1 MTKHGLVKILKDGDD
16 EIKLVGNALTF
27 VLYKSY
33 FGRDLLNDI
42 VGFAK
47 KNANAEVM
55 EKLLSLGDLDKLEDD
70 KALQLLDSMADY
82 SFDSEFILQF
92 IAALMATAQYPNK
105 PEVGELIMQIPPHF
119 IVDRDVVQEVV
130 EFLSLFI
137 RQKATRGVASE
148 SLGK

>member
-1 MTKHGLVKILKDGDD
+1 MTKHGLVKVLKDGED

-47 KNANAEVM
+47 KNTNAEVM
-55 EKLLSLGDLDKLEDD
+55 EKLLAMGDLEKIEDE
-70 KALQLLDSMADY
+70 KALALLDSMADY

-92 IAALMATAQYPNK
+92 MAALMATAQYPNK
-105 PEVGELIMQIPPHF
+105 PDVGELIMQIPPHF
-119 IVDRDVVQEVV
+119 VVDRDVVQEVV

-137 RQKATRGVASE
+137 KQKQR
-148 SLGK
+148 

>member
-1 MTKHGLVKILKDGDD
+1 MTKHGLVKVLKDGDD

-42 VGFAK
+42 IAFAK
-47 KNANAEVM
+47 KNTNPEVM
-55 EKLLSLGDLDKLEDD
+55 QKILEIGDIEKLEDK

-92 IAALMATAQYPNK
+92 IAALMATAEYPNK
-105 PEVGELIMQIPPHF
+105 PDIGELIMRIPPHF
-119 IVDRDVVQEVV
+119 VVDRDVVSEVI
-130 EFLSLFI
+130 EFLSLFVKQRDAAPNI
-137 RQKATRGVASE
+137 RGSV
-148 SLGK
+148 

>member
-1 MTKHGLVKILKDGDD
+1 MMTKHGLVKVLKDGED

-47 KNANAEVM
+47 KNTNAEVM
-55 EKLLSLGDLDKLEDD
+55 EKLLAMGDLEKIEDE
-70 KALQLLDSMADY
+70 KALALLDSMADY

-92 IAALMATAQYPNK
+92 MAALMATAQYPNK
-105 PEVGELIMQIPPHF
+105 PDVGELIMQIPPHF
-119 IVDRDVVQEVV
+119 VVDRDVVQEVV

-137 RQKATRGVASE
+137 KQKQR
-148 SLGK
+148 

>member
-1 MTKHGLVKILKDGDD
+1 MTKHGLVKILKDGEI

-33 FGRDLLNDI
+33 FGKDLLNDI
-42 VGFAK
+42 VNFAK
-47 KNANAEVM
+47 KNTNHEVM
-55 EKLLSLGDLDKLEDD
+55 EKLLAMGDLDKIEDD

-92 IAALMATAQYPNK
+92 IAALMATAQYPVK
-105 PEVGELIMQIPPHF
+105 PDVGELIMSIPPHF
-119 IVDRDVVQEVV
+119 VVDREVVQEVV

-137 RQKATRGVASE
+137 KQKQR
-148 SLGK
+148 